1 MTKDNDNYSIYLT
14 TPKHDCS
21 ISSADPFQEEVASP
35 GDLPDYFTQTST
47 NAEVLGVQNFMSY
60 PQCCK
65 CNKKLPATPG
75 SVVKCE
81 TCGLRQKVSACSSQY
96 HLQALLRHDDIN
108 TTVTFF
114 NDTLLSA
121 LQLFKVD
128 TKQSISEDIV
138 VEVFL
143 NTPMLFVTFD
153 KKTKVVAA
161 VSVVEN

>member
-1 MTKDNDNYSIYLT
+1 M
-14 TPKHDCS
+14 
-21 ISSADPFQEEVASP
+21 
-35 GDLPDYFTQTST
+35 
-47 NAEVLGVQNFMSY
+47 
-60 PQCCK
+60 
-65 CNKKLPATPG
+65 
-75 SVVKCE
+75 
-81 TCGLRQKVSACSSQY
+81 SACSSQY

-128 TKQSISEDIV
+128 TKQSLSEDD
-138 VEVFL
+138 EAFL

-161 VSVVEN
+161 VSVAEN